1 MNFDANWPDY
11 EYALTVADS
20 HLTDSGIV
28 IDSRYRLIAPL
39 GTGSGSQVYLA
50 DDIRLRRQVAVRVLR
65 RTYADDPLFLEE
77 FRSEAQKATTLN
89 HPNLVPIGD
98 WGEQELPYVVTEYL
112 SGGNLRNLVDTA
124 GSISSSQALLI
135 GIEITK
141 GLEYAHKRGVT
152 HLSLKPTNIL
162 FDFESNIRIAGF
174 GISKTLAS
182 FSSANTETPRGQRYL
197 SPEQI
202 SGRRIDQRSDI
213 YSLSCLLYES
223 VARNQSPN
231 QPHDVDE
238 VAPLSDRIESN
249 LELFGSLAP
258 PLMQA
263 SSEDPNER
271 PNAGELLQLLIN
283 ATSSQSRPEPL
294 SVSTGLELE
303 KPIPLREDPIL
314 VDLAKAPDNDG
325 RFLRLLKKIR
335 KRINRW
341 IWLILM
347 FAVVLATIGAI
358 YFASQEN
365 NDISS
370 RVIPEVTGMTVQEFN
385 EIVGDYWNLQEA
397 LDRLDGT
404 LPGTILR
411 TAPEAGQML
420 EEGSKV
426 TYFVSQGPE
435 LRPVPKNLVGIRLSD
450 AEALLLGAEL
460 SLGKVTEEL
469 NEDYPAGVVISVSIR
484 EEQIPTGSPVD
495 LVISLGPTI
504 RTIPPDLVG
513 AALED
518 AQTQLT
524 LEGLQYQV
532 IELYDESI
540 SQGEVISVYPESLT
554 PVLRD
559 TVVELR
565 VSLGP
570 PAEE

>member
-1 MNFDANWPDY
+1 M
-11 EYALTVADS
+11 ADS
-20 HLTDSGIV
+20 HPTDSGIV

-39 GTGSGSQVYLA
+39 GTASGSQVYLA

-65 RTYADDPLFLEE
+65 RTHVDDPSFLEE
-77 FRSEAQKATTLN
+77 FRSEAQKATNLN
-89 HPNLVPIGD
+89 HPNLIPIYD

-124 GSISSSQALLI
+124 GNLSSSQALLI
-135 GIEITK
+135 GIEIAK

-182 FSSANTETPRGQRYL
+182 FSSANTETPGDQHYL

-202 SGRRIDQRSDI
+202 KGRRIDQRSDV

-223 VARNQSPN
+223 VAGNQSSE
-231 QPHDVDE
+231 QLHDVGDVE
-238 VAPLSDRIESN
+238 PLSDRIESN

-258 PLMQA
+258 PLKQA
-263 SSEDPNER
+263 ALEDLNER
-271 PNAGELLQLLIN
+271 PNAGEFLQLLTN
-283 ATSSQSRPEPL
+283 AASSQSRPDPL
-294 SVSTGLELE
+294 PVSTGLGLE
-303 KPIPLREDPIL
+303 KPISLRDDPIL
-314 VDLAKAPDNDG
+314 IDLAKTPDNDG
-325 RFLRLLKKIR
+325 KILRLLKKIR
-335 KRINRW
+335 RRINRW

-347 FAVVLATIGAI
+347 FAIVLATIGTI
-358 YFASQEN
+358 YFASREN
-365 NDISS
+365 TEITS
-370 RVIPEVTGMTVQEFN
+370 RVIPEVTGMSVQEFN
-385 EIVGDYWNLQEA
+385 EAVGDYWNLLEA

-404 LPGTILR
+404 LSGTILR
-411 TAPEAGQML
+411 TAPEAGQLL
-420 EEGSKV
+420 EEGGEL

-435 LRPVPKNLVGIRLSD
+435 LRPVPKNLIGIKLSD

-460 SLGKVTEEL
+460 SLGQVTEEL

-484 EEQIPTGSPVD
+484 EEQIPTGTPVD
-495 LVISLGPTI
+495 LVISLGPAL

-513 AALED
+513 IALED

-532 IELYDESI
+532 IEQYDESI
-540 SQGEVISVYPESLT
+540 SQGSVISVSPESLT
-554 PVLRD
+554 TVLRD

>member
-1 MNFDANWPDY
+1 M
-11 EYALTVADS
+11 ADS
-20 HLTDSGIV
+20 HPTDSGIV

-65 RTYADDPLFLEE
+65 RTHVDDPSFLEE
-77 FRSEAQKATTLN
+77 FRSEAQKATNLN
-89 HPNLVPIGD
+89 HPNLIPIYD

-124 GSISSSQALLI
+124 GNLSSSQALLI
-135 GIEITK
+135 GIEIAK

-182 FSSANTETPRGQRYL
+182 FSSANTETPGDQHYL

-202 SGRRIDQRSDI
+202 KGRRIDQRSDV

-223 VARNQSPN
+223 VAGNQSSE
-231 QPHDVDE
+231 QLHDVGDVE
-238 VAPLSDRIESN
+238 PLSDRIESN

-258 PLMQA
+258 PLKQA
-263 SSEDPNER
+263 SSEDLNER
-271 PNAGELLQLLIN
+271 PNAGEFLQLLTN
-283 ATSSQSRPEPL
+283 AASSQSRPDPL
-294 SVSTGLELE
+294 PVSTGLGLE
-303 KPIPLREDPIL
+303 KPISLRDDPIL
-314 VDLAKAPDNDG
+314 IDLAKTPDNDG
-325 RFLRLLKKIR
+325 KILRLLKKIR
-335 KRINRW
+335 RRINRW

-347 FAVVLATIGAI
+347 FAIVLATIGTI
-358 YFASQEN
+358 YFASREN
-365 NDISS
+365 TEITS
-370 RVIPEVTGMTVQEFN
+370 RVIPEVTGMSVQEFN
-385 EIVGDYWNLQEA
+385 ETVGDYWNILEA

-411 TAPEAGQML
+411 TAPEAGQLL
-420 EEGSKV
+420 EEGGEL

-435 LRPVPKNLVGIRLSD
+435 LRPVPKNLIGIKLSD

-460 SLGKVTEEL
+460 SLGQVTEEL

-484 EEQIPTGSPVD
+484 EEQIPTGTPVD
-495 LVISLGPTI
+495 LVISLGPAL

-513 AALED
+513 IALED

-532 IELYDESI
+532 IEQYDESI
-540 SQGEVISVYPESLT
+540 SQGAVISVSPESLT
-554 PVLRD
+554 TVLRD

>member
-1 MNFDANWPDY
+1 M
-11 EYALTVADS
+11 ADS
-20 HLTDSGIV
+20 HPTDSGIV

-65 RTYADDPLFLEE
+65 RTHVDDPSFLEE
-77 FRSEAQKATTLN
+77 FRSEAQKAINLN
-89 HPNLVPIGD
+89 HPNLIPIYD

-124 GSISSSQALLI
+124 GNISSSQALLI
-135 GIEITK
+135 GIEIAK

-182 FSSANTETPRGQRYL
+182 FSSANTETPGDQHYL

-202 SGRRIDQRSDI
+202 KGRRIDQRSDV

-223 VARNQSPN
+223 VACNQSSE
-231 QPHDVDE
+231 QLHDVGDVE
-238 VAPLSDRIESN
+238 PLSDRIESN

-258 PLMQA
+258 PLKQA
-263 SSEDPNER
+263 SSEDLNER
-271 PNAGELLQLLIN
+271 PNAGEFLQLLTN
-283 ATSSQSRPEPL
+283 AASSQSRPDPL
-294 SVSTGLELE
+294 PVSTGLGLE
-303 KPIPLREDPIL
+303 KPISLRDDPIL
-314 VDLAKAPDNDG
+314 IDLAKTPDNDG
-325 RFLRLLKKIR
+325 KILRLLKKIR
-335 KRINRW
+335 RRINRW

-347 FAVVLATIGAI
+347 FAIVLATIGTI
-358 YFASQEN
+358 YFASREN
-365 NDISS
+365 TEITS
-370 RVIPEVTGMTVQEFN
+370 RVIPEVTGMSIQEFN
-385 EIVGDYWNLQEA
+385 ETVGDYWNILEA

-411 TAPEAGQML
+411 TAPEAGQLL
-420 EEGSKV
+420 EEGGEL

-435 LRPVPKNLVGIRLSD
+435 LRPVPKNLIGIKLSD

-460 SLGKVTEEL
+460 SLGQVTEEL

-484 EEQIPTGSPVD
+484 EEQIPTGTPVD
-495 LVISLGPTI
+495 LVISLGPAL

-513 AALED
+513 IALED

-532 IELYDESI
+532 IEQYDESI
-540 SQGEVISVYPESLT
+540 SQGAVISVSPESLT
-554 PVLRD
+554 TVLRD

>member
-89 HPNLVPIGD
+89 HPNLVPIYD

-124 GSISSSQALLI
+124 GNISSSQALLI

-152 HLSLKPTNIL
+152 HLSLRPTNIL

-174 GISKTLAS
+174 GISKTLAN

-223 VARNQSPN
+223 VARNQSPK
-231 QPHDVDE
+231 QPHDADNVE
-238 VAPLSDRIESN
+238 PLSDRIESN

-258 PLMQA
+258 PLRQA

-303 KPIPLREDPIL
+303 KPTPLREDPIL

>member
-1 MNFDANWPDY
+1 MNFDANRPDY

-89 HPNLVPIGD
+89 HPNLVPIYD

-124 GSISSSQALLI
+124 GKISSSQALLI

-202 SGRRIDQRSDI
+202 NGGRIDQRSDI

-223 VARNQSPN
+223 VARSQSPK
-231 QPHDVDE
+231 QPHDV
-238 VAPLSDRIESN
+238 VPLSDRIESN
-249 LELFGSLAP
+249 LELFASLAP
-258 PLMQA
+258 PLRRA

-283 ATSSQSRPEPL
+283 ATSSQSRPQPL
-294 SVSTGLELE
+294 AVSTGLGLE

-314 VDLAKAPDNDG
+314 IDLAKTPDNDG
-325 RFLRLLKKIR
+325 RILRLLKKIR

-341 IWLILM
+341 VWLILM

-365 NDISS
+365 NDITS

-420 EEGSKV
+420 EEGREI

-435 LRPVPKNLVGIRLSD
+435 LRPVPKNLIGIRLSD

-460 SLGKVTEEL
+460 SLGQVTEEL
-469 NEDYPAGVVISVSIR
+469 NEDYPAGVVISVTIR
-484 EEQIPTGSPVD
+484 DEQIPTGSPVD
-495 LVISLGPTI
+495 LIISLGPII
-504 RTIPPDLVG
+504 RTMPPDLVG
-513 AALED
+513 TALET

-540 SQGEVISVYPESLT
+540 SQGAIISVYPESLT

>member
-1 MNFDANWPDY
+1 M
-11 EYALTVADS
+11 ADS
-20 HLTDSGIV
+20 HPTDSGIV

-39 GTGSGSQVYLA
+39 GTASGSQVYLA

-65 RTYADDPLFLEE
+65 RTHVDDPSFLEE
-77 FRSEAQKATTLN
+77 FRSEAQKATNLN
-89 HPNLVPIGD
+89 HPNLIPIYD

-124 GSISSSQALLI
+124 GNLSSSQALLI
-135 GIEITK
+135 GIEIAK

-182 FSSANTETPRGQRYL
+182 FSSANTETPGDQHYL

-202 SGRRIDQRSDI
+202 KGRRIDQRSDV

-223 VARNQSPN
+223 VAGNQSSE
-231 QPHDVDE
+231 QLHDVGDVE
-238 VAPLSDRIESN
+238 PLSDRIESN

-258 PLMQA
+258 PLKQA
-263 SSEDPNER
+263 ALEDLNER
-271 PNAGELLQLLIN
+271 PNAGEFLQLLTN
-283 ATSSQSRPEPL
+283 AASSQSRPDPL
-294 SVSTGLELE
+294 PVSTGLGLE
-303 KPIPLREDPIL
+303 KPISLRDDPIL
-314 VDLAKAPDNDG
+314 IDLAKSPDNDG
-325 RFLRLLKKIR
+325 KILRLLKKIR
-335 KRINRW
+335 RRINRW

-347 FAVVLATIGAI
+347 FAIVLATIGTI
-358 YFASQEN
+358 YFASREN
-365 NDISS
+365 TEITS
-370 RVIPEVTGMTVQEFN
+370 RVIPEVTGMSVQEFN
-385 EIVGDYWNLQEA
+385 EAVGDYWNLLEA

-404 LPGTILR
+404 LSGTILR
-411 TAPEAGQML
+411 TAPEAGQLL
-420 EEGSKV
+420 EEGGEL

-435 LRPVPKNLVGIRLSD
+435 LRPVPKNLIGIKLSD

-460 SLGKVTEEL
+460 SLGQVTEEL

-484 EEQIPTGSPVD
+484 EEQIPTGTPVD
-495 LVISLGPTI
+495 LVISLGPAL

-513 AALED
+513 IALED

-532 IELYDESI
+532 IEQYDESI

>member
-1 MNFDANWPDY
+1 M
-11 EYALTVADS
+11 ADS
-20 HLTDSGIV
+20 HPTDSGIV

-65 RTYADDPLFLEE
+65 RTHVDDPSFLEE
-77 FRSEAQKATTLN
+77 FRSEAQKATNLN
-89 HPNLVPIGD
+89 HPNLIPIYD

-124 GSISSSQALLI
+124 GNLSSSQALLI
-135 GIEITK
+135 GIEIAK

-182 FSSANTETPRGQRYL
+182 FSSANTETPGDQHYL

-202 SGRRIDQRSDI
+202 KGRRIDQRSDV

-223 VARNQSPN
+223 VAGNQSSE
-231 QPHDVDE
+231 QLHDVGDVE
-238 VAPLSDRIESN
+238 PLSDRIESN

-258 PLMQA
+258 PLKQA
-263 SSEDPNER
+263 SSEDLNER
-271 PNAGELLQLLIN
+271 PNAGEFLQLLTN
-283 ATSSQSRPEPL
+283 AASSQSRPDPL
-294 SVSTGLELE
+294 PVSTGLGRE
-303 KPIPLREDPIL
+303 KPISLRDDPIL
-314 VDLAKAPDNDG
+314 IDLAKTPDNDG
-325 RFLRLLKKIR
+325 KILRLLKKIR
-335 KRINRW
+335 RRINRW

-347 FAVVLATIGAI
+347 FAIVLATIGTI
-358 YFASQEN
+358 YFASREN
-365 NDISS
+365 TEITS
-370 RVIPEVTGMTVQEFN
+370 RVIPEVTGMSVQEFN
-385 EIVGDYWNLQEA
+385 ETVGDYWNLLEA

-411 TAPEAGQML
+411 TAPEAGQLL
-420 EEGSKV
+420 EEGGEL

-435 LRPVPKNLVGIRLSD
+435 LRPVPKNLIGIKLSD

-460 SLGKVTEEL
+460 SLGQVTEEL

-484 EEQIPTGSPVD
+484 EEQIPTGTPVD
-495 LVISLGPTI
+495 LVISLGPAL
-504 RTIPPDLVG
+504 RTVPPDLVG
-513 AALED
+513 IALED

-532 IELYDESI
+532 IEQYDESI
-540 SQGEVISVYPESLT
+540 SQGAVISVSPESLT
-554 PVLRD
+554 TVLRD

>member
-1 MNFDANWPDY
+1 M
-11 EYALTVADS
+11 ADS
-20 HLTDSGIV
+20 HPTDSGIV

-65 RTYADDPLFLEE
+65 RTHVDDPSFLEE
-77 FRSEAQKATTLN
+77 FRSEAQKATNLN
-89 HPNLVPIGD
+89 HPNLIPIYD

-124 GSISSSQALLI
+124 GNLSSSQALLI
-135 GIEITK
+135 GIEIAK

-152 HLSLKPTNIL
+152 HLSLKPTSIL

-182 FSSANTETPRGQRYL
+182 FSSANTETPGDQHYL

-202 SGRRIDQRSDI
+202 KGRRIDQRSDV

-223 VARNQSPN
+223 VAGNQSSE
-231 QPHDVDE
+231 QLHDVGDVE
-238 VAPLSDRIESN
+238 PLSDRIESN

-258 PLMQA
+258 PLKQA
-263 SSEDPNER
+263 SSEDLNER
-271 PNAGELLQLLIN
+271 PNAGEFLQLLTN
-283 ATSSQSRPEPL
+283 AASSQSRPDPL
-294 SVSTGLELE
+294 PVSTGLGLE
-303 KPIPLREDPIL
+303 KPISLRDDPIL
-314 VDLAKAPDNDG
+314 IDLAKTPDNDG
-325 RFLRLLKKIR
+325 KILRLLKKIR
-335 KRINRW
+335 RRINRW

-347 FAVVLATIGAI
+347 FAIVLATIGTI
-358 YFASQEN
+358 YFASREN
-365 NDISS
+365 TEITS
-370 RVIPEVTGMTVQEFN
+370 RVIPEVTGMSVQEFN
-385 EIVGDYWNLQEA
+385 ETVGDYWNLLEA

-411 TAPEAGQML
+411 TAPEAGQLL
-420 EEGSKV
+420 EEGGEL

-435 LRPVPKNLVGIRLSD
+435 LRPVPKNLIGIKLSD

-460 SLGKVTEEL
+460 SLGQVTEEL

-484 EEQIPTGSPVD
+484 EEQIPTGTPVD
-495 LVISLGPTI
+495 LVISLGPAL

-513 AALED
+513 IALED

-532 IELYDESI
+532 IEQYDESI
-540 SQGEVISVYPESLT
+540 SQGSVISVSPESLT
-554 PVLRD
+554 TVLRD

>member
-1 MNFDANWPDY
+1 M
-11 EYALTVADS
+11 ADS
-20 HLTDSGIV
+20 HPTDSGIV

-65 RTYADDPLFLEE
+65 RTHVDDPSFLEE
-77 FRSEAQKATTLN
+77 FRSEAQKATNLN
-89 HPNLVPIGD
+89 HPNLIPIYD

-124 GSISSSQALLI
+124 GNLSSSQALLI
-135 GIEITK
+135 GIEIAK

-182 FSSANTETPRGQRYL
+182 FSSANTETPGDQHYL

-202 SGRRIDQRSDI
+202 KGRRIDQRSDV

-223 VARNQSPN
+223 VAGNQSSE
-231 QPHDVDE
+231 QLHDVGDVE
-238 VAPLSDRIESN
+238 PLSDRIESN

-258 PLMQA
+258 PLKQA
-263 SSEDPNER
+263 SSEDLNER
-271 PNAGELLQLLIN
+271 PNAGEFLQLLTN
-283 ATSSQSRPEPL
+283 AASSQSRPDPL
-294 SVSTGLELE
+294 PVSTGLGLE
-303 KPIPLREDPIL
+303 KPISLRDDPIL
-314 VDLAKAPDNDG
+314 IDLAKTPDNDG
-325 RFLRLLKKIR
+325 KILRLLKKIR
-335 KRINRW
+335 RRINRW

-347 FAVVLATIGAI
+347 FAIVLATIGTI
-358 YFASQEN
+358 YFASREN
-365 NDISS
+365 TEITS
-370 RVIPEVTGMTVQEFN
+370 RVIPEVTGMSVQEFN
-385 EIVGDYWNLQEA
+385 ETVGDYWNLLEA

-411 TAPEAGQML
+411 TAPEAGQLL
-420 EEGSKV
+420 EEGGEL

-435 LRPVPKNLVGIRLSD
+435 LRPVPKNLIGIKLSD

-460 SLGKVTEEL
+460 SLGQVTEEL

-484 EEQIPTGSPVD
+484 EEQIPTGTPVD
-495 LVISLGPTI
+495 LVISLGPAL

-513 AALED
+513 IALED

-532 IELYDESI
+532 IEQYDESI
-540 SQGEVISVYPESLT
+540 SQGSVISVSPESLT
-554 PVLRD
+554 TVLRD

>member
-1 MNFDANWPDY
+1 M
-11 EYALTVADS
+11 ADS
-20 HLTDSGIV
+20 HPTDSGIV

-65 RTYADDPLFLEE
+65 RTHVDDPSFLEE
-77 FRSEAQKATTLN
+77 FRSEAQKATNLN
-89 HPNLVPIGD
+89 HPNLIPIYD

-124 GSISSSQALLI
+124 GNISSSQALLI
-135 GIEITK
+135 GIEIAK

-182 FSSANTETPRGQRYL
+182 FSSANTETPGDQHYL

-202 SGRRIDQRSDI
+202 KGRRIDQRSDV

-223 VARNQSPN
+223 VAGNQSSE
-231 QPHDVDE
+231 QLHDVGDVE
-238 VAPLSDRIESN
+238 PLSDRIESN

-258 PLMQA
+258 PLKQA
-263 SSEDPNER
+263 SSEDLNER
-271 PNAGELLQLLIN
+271 PNAGEFLQLLTN
-283 ATSSQSRPEPL
+283 AASSQSRPDPL
-294 SVSTGLELE
+294 PVSTGLGLE
-303 KPIPLREDPIL
+303 KPISLRNDPIL
-314 VDLAKAPDNDG
+314 IDLAKTPDNDG
-325 RFLRLLKKIR
+325 KILRLLKKIR
-335 KRINRW
+335 RRINRW

-347 FAVVLATIGAI
+347 FAIVLATIGTI
-358 YFASQEN
+358 YFASREN
-365 NDISS
+365 TEITS
-370 RVIPEVTGMTVQEFN
+370 RVIPEVTGMSVQEFN
-385 EIVGDYWNLQEA
+385 EAVGDYWNLLEA

-411 TAPEAGQML
+411 TAPEAGQLL
-420 EEGSKV
+420 EEGGEL

-435 LRPVPKNLVGIRLSD
+435 LRPVPKNLIGIKLSD

-460 SLGKVTEEL
+460 SLGQVTEEL

-484 EEQIPTGSPVD
+484 EEQIPTGTPVD
-495 LVISLGPTI
+495 LVISLGPAL

-513 AALED
+513 IALED

-532 IELYDESI
+532 IEQYDESI
-540 SQGEVISVYPESLT
+540 SQGAVISVSPESLT
-554 PVLRD
+554 TVLRD

>member
-1 MNFDANWPDY
+1 LNFDANWPDY

-89 HPNLVPIGD
+89 HPNLVPIYD

-124 GSISSSQALLI
+124 GNISSSQALLI

-174 GISKTLAS
+174 GISKTLAN

-223 VARNQSPN
+223 VARNQSPK
-231 QPHDVDE
+231 QPHDADNVE
-238 VAPLSDRIESN
+238 PLSDRIESN

-258 PLMQA
+258 PLRQA

-303 KPIPLREDPIL
+303 KPTPLREDPIL

-513 AALED
+513 AAIED

>member
-1 MNFDANWPDY
+1 M
-11 EYALTVADS
+11 
-20 HLTDSGIV
+20 
-28 IDSRYRLIAPL
+28 
-39 GTGSGSQVYLA
+39 
-50 DDIRLRRQVAVRVLR
+50 
-65 RTYADDPLFLEE
+65 
-77 FRSEAQKATTLN
+77 
-89 HPNLVPIGD
+89 
-98 WGEQELPYVVTEYL
+98 
-112 SGGNLRNLVDTA
+112 
-124 GSISSSQALLI
+124 
-135 GIEITK
+135 
-141 GLEYAHKRGVT
+141 
-152 HLSLKPTNIL
+152 
-162 FDFESNIRIAGF
+162 
-174 GISKTLAS
+174 
-182 FSSANTETPRGQRYL
+182 
-197 SPEQI
+197 
-202 SGRRIDQRSDI
+202 
-213 YSLSCLLYES
+213 
-223 VARNQSPN
+223 ARNQSPN

-238 VAPLSDRIESN
+238 VAPLSDQIESN

-294 SVSTGLELE
+294 SVSTGLGLE
-303 KPIPLREDPIL
+303 KPIPLSKDPIL
-314 VDLAKAPDNDG
+314 IDLAKTPDNDG
-325 RFLRLLKKIR
+325 RILRLLKKIR

-365 NDISS
+365 NDITS

-411 TAPEAGQML
+411 TDPEAGQIL
-420 EEGSKV
+420 EEGREV

-460 SLGKVTEEL
+460 SLGEVTEEL

-532 IELYDESI
+532 IEQYDESI

-554 PVLRD
+554 PVSYTHL
-559 TVVELR
+559 TL
-565 VSLGP
+565 P
-570 PAEE
+570 TKA

>member
-1 MNFDANWPDY
+1 M
-11 EYALTVADS
+11 ADS
-20 HLTDSGIV
+20 HPTDSGIV

-65 RTYADDPLFLEE
+65 RTHVDDPSFLEE
-77 FRSEAQKATTLN
+77 FRSEAQKATNLN
-89 HPNLVPIGD
+89 HPNLIPIYD

-124 GSISSSQALLI
+124 GNLSSSQALLI
-135 GIEITK
+135 GIEIAK

-182 FSSANTETPRGQRYL
+182 FSSANTETPGDQHYL

-202 SGRRIDQRSDI
+202 KGRRIDQRSDV

-223 VARNQSPN
+223 VAGNQSSE
-231 QPHDVDE
+231 QLHDVGDVE
-238 VAPLSDRIESN
+238 PLSDRIESN

-258 PLMQA
+258 PLKQA
-263 SSEDPNER
+263 ALEDLNER
-271 PNAGELLQLLIN
+271 PNAGEFLQLLTN
-283 ATSSQSRPEPL
+283 AASSQSRPDPL
-294 SVSTGLELE
+294 PVSTGLGLE
-303 KPIPLREDPIL
+303 KPISLRDDPIL
-314 VDLAKAPDNDG
+314 IDLAKSPDNDG
-325 RFLRLLKKIR
+325 KILRLLKKIR
-335 KRINRW
+335 RRINRW

-347 FAVVLATIGAI
+347 FAIVLATIGTI
-358 YFASQEN
+358 YFASREN
-365 NDISS
+365 TEITS
-370 RVIPEVTGMTVQEFN
+370 RVIPEVTGMSVQEFN
-385 EIVGDYWNLQEA
+385 EAVGDYWNLLEA

-404 LPGTILR
+404 LSGTILR
-411 TAPEAGQML
+411 TAPEAGQLL
-420 EEGSKV
+420 EEGGEL

-435 LRPVPKNLVGIRLSD
+435 LRPVPKNLIGIKLSD

-460 SLGKVTEEL
+460 SLGQVTEEL

-484 EEQIPTGSPVD
+484 EEQIPTGTPVD
-495 LVISLGPTI
+495 LVISLGPAL

-513 AALED
+513 IALED

-532 IELYDESI
+532 IEQYDESI
-540 SQGEVISVYPESLT
+540 SQGSVISVSPESLT
-554 PVLRD
+554 TVLRD

>member
-1 MNFDANWPDY
+1 M
-11 EYALTVADS
+11 ADS
-20 HLTDSGIV
+20 HPTDSGIV

-65 RTYADDPLFLEE
+65 RTHVDDPSFLEE
-77 FRSEAQKATTLN
+77 FRSEAQKATNLN
-89 HPNLVPIGD
+89 HPNLIPIYD

-124 GSISSSQALLI
+124 GNLSSSQALLI
-135 GIEITK
+135 GIEIAK

-182 FSSANTETPRGQRYL
+182 FSSANTETPGDQHYL

-202 SGRRIDQRSDI
+202 KGRRIDQRSDV

-223 VARNQSPN
+223 VASNQSSE
-231 QPHDVDE
+231 QLHDVGDVE
-238 VAPLSDRIESN
+238 PLSDRIESN

-258 PLMQA
+258 PLKQA
-263 SSEDPNER
+263 SSEDLNER
-271 PNAGELLQLLIN
+271 PNAGEFLQLLTN
-283 ATSSQSRPEPL
+283 AASSQSRPDPL
-294 SVSTGLELE
+294 PVSTGLGLE
-303 KPIPLREDPIL
+303 KPISLRDDPIL
-314 VDLAKAPDNDG
+314 IDLAKTPDNDG
-325 RFLRLLKKIR
+325 KILRLLKKIR
-335 KRINRW
+335 RRINRW

-347 FAVVLATIGAI
+347 FAIVLATIGTI
-358 YFASQEN
+358 YFASREN
-365 NDISS
+365 TEITS
-370 RVIPEVTGMTVQEFN
+370 RVIPEVTGMSVQEFN
-385 EIVGDYWNLQEA
+385 ETVGDYWNLLEA

-411 TAPEAGQML
+411 TAPEAGQLL
-420 EEGSKV
+420 EEGGEL

-435 LRPVPKNLVGIRLSD
+435 LRPVPKNLIGIKLSD

-460 SLGKVTEEL
+460 SLGQVTEEL

-484 EEQIPTGSPVD
+484 EEQIPTGTPVD
-495 LVISLGPTI
+495 LVISLGPAL

-513 AALED
+513 IALED

-532 IELYDESI
+532 IEQYDESI

>member
-1 MNFDANWPDY
+1 M
-11 EYALTVADS
+11 ADS
-20 HLTDSGIV
+20 HPTDSGIV

-65 RTYADDPLFLEE
+65 RTHVDDPSFLEE
-77 FRSEAQKATTLN
+77 FRSEAQKATNLN
-89 HPNLVPIGD
+89 HPNLIPIYD

-124 GSISSSQALLI
+124 GNLSSSQALLI
-135 GIEITK
+135 GIEIAK

-182 FSSANTETPRGQRYL
+182 FSSANTETPGDQHYL

-202 SGRRIDQRSDI
+202 KGRRIDQRSDV

-223 VARNQSPN
+223 VAGNQSSE
-231 QPHDVDE
+231 QLHDVGDVE
-238 VAPLSDRIESN
+238 PLSDRIESN

-258 PLMQA
+258 PLKQA
-263 SSEDPNER
+263 SSEDLNER
-271 PNAGELLQLLIN
+271 PNAGEFLQLLTN
-283 ATSSQSRPEPL
+283 AASSQSRPDPL
-294 SVSTGLELE
+294 RVSTGLGLE
-303 KPIPLREDPIL
+303 KPISLRDDPIL
-314 VDLAKAPDNDG
+314 IDLAKTPDNDG
-325 RFLRLLKKIR
+325 KILRLLKKIR
-335 KRINRW
+335 RRINRW

-347 FAVVLATIGAI
+347 FAIVLATIGTI
-358 YFASQEN
+358 YFASREN
-365 NDISS
+365 TEITS
-370 RVIPEVTGMTVQEFN
+370 RVIPEVTGMSVQEFN
-385 EIVGDYWNLQEA
+385 ETVGDYWNLLEA

-411 TAPEAGQML
+411 TAPEAGQLL
-420 EEGSKV
+420 EEGGEL

-435 LRPVPKNLVGIRLSD
+435 LRPVPKNLIGIKLSD

-460 SLGKVTEEL
+460 SLGQVTEEL

-484 EEQIPTGSPVD
+484 EEQIPTGTPVD
-495 LVISLGPTI
+495 LVISLGPAL

-513 AALED
+513 IALED

-532 IELYDESI
+532 IEQYDESI
-540 SQGEVISVYPESLT
+540 SQGSVISVSPESLT
-554 PVLRD
+554 TVLRD

>member
-89 HPNLVPIGD
+89 HPNLVPIYD

-124 GSISSSQALLI
+124 GNISSSQALLI

-174 GISKTLAS
+174 GISKTLAN

-202 SGRRIDQRSDI
+202 NGRRIDQRSDI

-223 VARNQSPN
+223 VARNQSPK
-231 QPHDVDE
+231 QPHDVDNVE
-238 VAPLSDRIESN
+238 PLSDRIESN

-258 PLMQA
+258 PLRQA

-303 KPIPLREDPIL
+303 KPTPLREDPIL

>member
-1 MNFDANWPDY
+1 M
-11 EYALTVADS
+11 ADS
-20 HLTDSGIV
+20 HPTDSGIV

-65 RTYADDPLFLEE
+65 RTHVDDPSFLEE
-77 FRSEAQKATTLN
+77 FRSEAQKATNLN
-89 HPNLVPIGD
+89 HPNLIPIYD

-124 GSISSSQALLI
+124 GNLSSSQALLI
-135 GIEITK
+135 GIEIAK

-182 FSSANTETPRGQRYL
+182 FSSANTETPGDQHYL

-202 SGRRIDQRSDI
+202 KGRRIDQRSDV

-223 VARNQSPN
+223 VAGNQSSE
-231 QPHDVDE
+231 QLQDVGDVE
-238 VAPLSDRIESN
+238 PLSDRIESN
-249 LELFGSLAP
+249 LELSGSLAP
-258 PLMQA
+258 PLKQA
-263 SSEDPNER
+263 SSEDLNER
-271 PNAGELLQLLIN
+271 PNAGEFLQLLTN
-283 ATSSQSRPEPL
+283 AASSQSRPDPL
-294 SVSTGLELE
+294 PVSTGLGLE
-303 KPIPLREDPIL
+303 KPISLRDDPIL
-314 VDLAKAPDNDG
+314 IDLAKTPDNDG
-325 RFLRLLKKIR
+325 KILRLLKKIR
-335 KRINRW
+335 RRINRW

-347 FAVVLATIGAI
+347 FAIVLATIGTI
-358 YFASQEN
+358 YFASREN
-365 NDISS
+365 TEITS
-370 RVIPEVTGMTVQEFN
+370 RVVPEVTGMSVQEFN
-385 EIVGDYWNLQEA
+385 EAVGDYWNLLEA

-411 TAPEAGQML
+411 TAPEAGQLL
-420 EEGSKV
+420 EEGGEL

-435 LRPVPKNLVGIRLSD
+435 LRPVPKNLIGIKLSD

-460 SLGKVTEEL
+460 SLGQVTEEL

-484 EEQIPTGSPVD
+484 EEQIPTGTPVD
-495 LVISLGPTI
+495 LVISLGPAL

-513 AALED
+513 IALED

-532 IELYDESI
+532 IEQYDESI
-540 SQGEVISVYPESLT
+540 SQGAVISVSPESLT
-554 PVLRD
+554 TVLRD

>member
-1 MNFDANWPDY
+1 M
-11 EYALTVADS
+11 ADS
-20 HLTDSGIV
+20 HPTDSGIV

-65 RTYADDPLFLEE
+65 RTHVDDPSFLEE
-77 FRSEAQKATTLN
+77 FRSEAQKATNLN
-89 HPNLVPIGD
+89 HPNLIPIYD

-124 GSISSSQALLI
+124 GNLSSSQALLI
-135 GIEITK
+135 GIEIAK

-182 FSSANTETPRGQRYL
+182 FSSANTETPGDQHYL

-202 SGRRIDQRSDI
+202 KGRRIDQRSDV

-223 VARNQSPN
+223 VAGNQSSE
-231 QPHDVDE
+231 QLHDVGDVE
-238 VAPLSDRIESN
+238 PLSDRIESN

-258 PLMQA
+258 PLKQA
-263 SSEDPNER
+263 SSEDLNER
-271 PNAGELLQLLIN
+271 PNAGEFLQLLTN
-283 ATSSQSRPEPL
+283 AASSQSRPDPL
-294 SVSTGLELE
+294 PVSTGLGLE
-303 KPIPLREDPIL
+303 KPISLRNDPIL
-314 VDLAKAPDNDG
+314 IDLAKTPDNDG
-325 RFLRLLKKIR
+325 KILRLLKKIR
-335 KRINRW
+335 RRINRW

-347 FAVVLATIGAI
+347 FAIVLATIGTI
-358 YFASQEN
+358 YFASREN
-365 NDISS
+365 TEITS
-370 RVIPEVTGMTVQEFN
+370 RVIPEVTGMSVQEFN
-385 EIVGDYWNLQEA
+385 ETVGDYWNLLEA

-411 TAPEAGQML
+411 TAPEAGQLL
-420 EEGSKV
+420 EEGGEL

-435 LRPVPKNLVGIRLSD
+435 LRPMPKNLIGIKLSD

-460 SLGKVTEEL
+460 SLGQVTEEL
-469 NEDYPAGVVISVSIR
+469 NEDYPAGVVISVLIR
-484 EEQIPTGSPVD
+484 EEQIPTGTPVD
-495 LVISLGPTI
+495 LVISLGPAL
-504 RTIPPDLVG
+504 RTVPPDLVG
-513 AALED
+513 IALED

-532 IELYDESI
+532 IEQYDESI

>member
-1 MNFDANWPDY
+1 
-11 EYALTVADS
+11 VADS
-20 HLTDSGIV
+20 HPTDSGIV

-65 RTYADDPLFLEE
+65 RTHVDDPSFLEE
-77 FRSEAQKATTLN
+77 FRSEAQKATNLN
-89 HPNLVPIGD
+89 HPNLIPIYD

-124 GSISSSQALLI
+124 GNLSSSQALLI
-135 GIEITK
+135 GIEIAK

-182 FSSANTETPRGQRYL
+182 FSSANTETPGDQHYL

-202 SGRRIDQRSDI
+202 KGRRIDQRSDV

-223 VARNQSPN
+223 VAGNQSSE
-231 QPHDVDE
+231 QLHDVGDVE
-238 VAPLSDRIESN
+238 PLSDRIESN

-258 PLMQA
+258 PLKQA
-263 SSEDPNER
+263 SSEDLNER
-271 PNAGELLQLLIN
+271 PNAGEFLQLLTN
-283 ATSSQSRPEPL
+283 AASSQSRPDPL
-294 SVSTGLELE
+294 PVSTGLGRE
-303 KPIPLREDPIL
+303 KPISLRDDPIL
-314 VDLAKAPDNDG
+314 IDLAKTPDNDG
-325 RFLRLLKKIR
+325 KILRLLKKIR
-335 KRINRW
+335 RRINRW

-347 FAVVLATIGAI
+347 FAIVLATIGTI
-358 YFASQEN
+358 YFASREN
-365 NDISS
+365 TEITS
-370 RVIPEVTGMTVQEFN
+370 RVIPEVTGMSVQEFN
-385 EIVGDYWNLQEA
+385 EAVGDYWNLLEA

-411 TAPEAGQML
+411 TAPEAGQLL
-420 EEGSKV
+420 EEGGEL

-435 LRPVPKNLVGIRLSD
+435 LRPVPKNLIGIKLSD

-460 SLGKVTEEL
+460 SLGQVTEEL

-484 EEQIPTGSPVD
+484 EEQIPTGTPVD
-495 LVISLGPTI
+495 LVISLGPAL

-513 AALED
+513 IALED

-532 IELYDESI
+532 IEQYDESI
-540 SQGEVISVYPESLT
+540 SQGSVISVSPESLT
-554 PVLRD
+554 TVLRD

>member
-1 MNFDANWPDY
+1 M
-11 EYALTVADS
+11 ADS
-20 HLTDSGIV
+20 HPTDSGIV

-65 RTYADDPLFLEE
+65 RTHVDDPSFLEE
-77 FRSEAQKATTLN
+77 FRSEAQKAINLN
-89 HPNLVPIGD
+89 HPNLIPIYD

-124 GSISSSQALLI
+124 GNISSSQALLI
-135 GIEITK
+135 GIEIAK

-182 FSSANTETPRGQRYL
+182 FSSANTETPGDQHYL

-202 SGRRIDQRSDI
+202 KGRRIDQRSDV

-223 VARNQSPN
+223 VAGNQSSE
-231 QPHDVDE
+231 QLHDVGDVE
-238 VAPLSDRIESN
+238 PLSDRIESN

-258 PLMQA
+258 PLKQA
-263 SSEDPNER
+263 SSEDLNER
-271 PNAGELLQLLIN
+271 PNAGEFLQLLTN
-283 ATSSQSRPEPL
+283 AASSQSRPDPL
-294 SVSTGLELE
+294 PVSTGLGLE
-303 KPIPLREDPIL
+303 KPISLRDDPIL
-314 VDLAKAPDNDG
+314 IDLAKTPDNDG
-325 RFLRLLKKIR
+325 KILRLLKKIR
-335 KRINRW
+335 RRINRW

-347 FAVVLATIGAI
+347 FAIVLATIGTI
-358 YFASQEN
+358 YFASREN
-365 NDISS
+365 TEITS
-370 RVIPEVTGMTVQEFN
+370 RVIPEVTGMSVQEFN
-385 EIVGDYWNLQEA
+385 ETVGDYWNLLEA

-411 TAPEAGQML
+411 TAPEAGQLL
-420 EEGSKV
+420 EEGGEL

-435 LRPVPKNLVGIRLSD
+435 LRPVPKNLIGIKLSD

-460 SLGKVTEEL
+460 SLGQVTEEL

-484 EEQIPTGSPVD
+484 EEQIPTGTPVD
-495 LVISLGPTI
+495 LVISLGPAL

-513 AALED
+513 IALED

-532 IELYDESI
+532 IEQYDESI
-540 SQGEVISVYPESLT
+540 SQGAVISVSPESLT
-554 PVLRD
+554 TVLRD